1 MNIKIN
7 KNLTFKNNQQPLI
20 VAEISGNHKGKKSLF
35 LRHIVQAAKNG
46 ADLIK
51 IQTYEPQDITFK
63 SKHKKFLIKKGIWK
77 GKNIWQLYQK
87 AYTPFSWHKDAFKLS
102 KKLGV
107 TLFSS
112 PFSIRAVDLLE
123 KYNVKLYKVA
133 SFEITD
139 LNLINYIA
147 KTKKPIILSTGM
159 ATLKEINT
167 AIKVIEK
174 YHKKIIILYCV
185 SGYPTLEEETNMI
198 TLKKFKKI
206 FKNYLV
212 GISDHTNDIFSSLTA
227 TALGA
232 VMIEKHFIISK
243 KSITTDSKFSID
255 IKNLRRLKDY
265 SLKIYKSLGKQFIG
279 PKKNELNSLK
289 LRRSIYANRDIKKGE
304 RFNKKNLIC
313 LRPKIGIGSENYFKI
328 LGKKSSRFFKKNSP
342 IYL

>member
-1 MNIKIN
+1 
-7 KNLTFKNNQQPLI
+7 
-20 VAEISGNHKGKKSLF
+20 
-35 LRHIVQAAKNG
+35 
-46 ADLIK
+46 
-51 IQTYEPQDITFK
+51 
-63 SKHKKFLIKKGIWK
+63 
-77 GKNIWQLYQK
+77 
-87 AYTPFSWHKDAFKLS
+87 
-102 KKLGV
+102 
-107 TLFSS
+107 
-112 PFSIRAVDLLE
+112 
-123 KYNVKLYKVA
+123 
-133 SFEITD
+133 
-139 LNLINYIA
+139 
-147 KTKKPIILSTGM
+147 M

-232 VMIEKHFIISK
+232 VMIEKHFIISN

-265 SLKIYKSLGKQFIG
+265 SSKIYKSLGKQFIG